1 MLGARLHHGQHG
13 VGSGARRAVAQRVAD
28 RARPG
33 VRDDH
38 DLLPLL
44 DCEAAADHGVDGL
57 FQHAPYHFSTLPPT
71 TDTHPTLELAPGD
84 MVAGCRIEE
93 VAGRGGMGIVYRA
106 TQLDLGRPVAVKVIA
121 ADRARDP
128 GLRERFSLEARLA
141 AAIDHPNLVP
151 VHAAG
156 EDGGRLYLVM
166 RYVAGTDLHRALK
179 AQRPARP
186 RARRRRRRPGRG
198 RARRRPRRRAS
209 CTATS
214 SPPTSCSRAPHV
226 YLGDFGLTRLQS
238 SDERFTDSGAWV
250 GTVDY
255 MSPEHLRGEPCD
267 ARSDVYALGCV
278 LFAALTGQAPFRRE
292 TVPATMSAHL
302 HEPAP
307 WPSEYAPVPTAF
319 DAVIARA
326 LAKRPEDR
334 YPSAGDLGR
343 AALAAAAGEHVTVE
357 ERTVATGAAAP
368 ADLPTTAMPTE
379 FLAPAPPTDWRPPE
393 HAPALKRQHVI
404 PRRGPLAILA
414 RRRAVGLRRRGD
426 AHAERARGRGRRH
439 RPALRQTTS
448 ATRST
453 ASSSAIAAEDA
464 AGLSRVLARDVKR
477 VFPGDSQAGRGPVLA
492 TYRGQF
498 RTNKISGYEIDD
510 LDVSGGR
517 SGRAAGNYTL
527 LARRARGHRRR
538 DRPRRQARARAARR
552 SR

>member
-1 MLGARLHHGQHG
+1 
-13 VGSGARRAVAQRVAD
+13 
-28 RARPG
+28 
-33 VRDDH
+33 
-38 DLLPLL
+38 
-44 DCEAAADHGVDGL
+44 
-57 FQHAPYHFSTLPPT
+57 
-71 TDTHPTLELAPGD
+71 
-84 MVAGCRIEE
+84 

-156 EDGGRLYLVM
+156 EEDGRLYLVM

-179 AQRPARP
+179 ASGRLAPARAADVVSQVAAGLDAAHAEGLVHRDVKP
-186 RARRRRRRPGRG
+186 ANVLLAG
-198 RARRRPRRRAS
+198 
-209 CTATS
+209 
-214 SPPTSCSRAPHV
+214 PHV

-238 SDERFTDSGAWV
+238 SGERFTESGAWV

-278 LFAALTGQAPFRRE
+278 LFAALTGRAPFRRE

-307 WPSEYAPVPTAF
+307 WPSEHAPVPTAF
-319 DAVIARA
+319 DGVIERA
-326 LAKRPEDR
+326 MAKRPEDR

-343 AALAAAAGEHVTVE
+343 AVLAAAAGEHVTVE

-368 ADLPTTAMPTE
+368 AELTTAMPTE
-379 FLAPAPPTDWRPPE
+379 FVSEPATAWSPPE
-393 HAPALKRQHVI
+393 HAPALRRHHVI
-404 PRRGPLAILA
+404 PRRGPLAVLFVA
-414 RRRAVGLRRRGD
+414 ALSASVAAVMLVRSEPDRASAVTAELSESDVRD
-426 AHAERARGRGRRH
+426 AVEGF
-439 RPALRQTTS
+439 S
-448 ATRST
+448 D
-453 ASSSAIAAEDA
+453 AIAKEDA
-464 AGLSRVLARDVKR
+464 AGLSRAITRDVKR
-477 VFPGDSQAGRGPVLA
+477 VFPGDSQSGRSAVLA

-498 RTNKISGYEIDD
+498 RTNRISGYEISD

-517 SGRAAGNYTL
+517 SGRAAGTYTFSREGRDDTGGRIIL
-527 LARRARGHRRR
+527 GVRRERG
-538 DRPRRQARARAARR
+538 RAKVALIAADP
-552 SR
+552 S